1 MFVRA
6 LLVVCFLSAMAL
18 GQSHVAKNDYA
29 RIELKDFVTRPADHQ
44 GRRVL
49 VTADVVSIGADF
61 QSLNVFDTGSK
72 SLVLVS
78 IAQLPK
84 SQRQMLINGPV
95 TRITVW
101 GKIEMRKGRAMV
113 KADKVSAVMPE
124 TLATR

>member
-6 LLVVCFLSAMAL
+6 FLVVCVLSSMAL

-29 RIELKDFVTRPADHQ
+29 RIELKDFAMRPADHQ

-49 VTADVVSIGADF
+49 VTADVVSISADF
-61 QSLNVFDTGSK
+61 HSLNVFDTGSK

-78 IAQLPK
+78 IAQLSQ
-84 SQRQMLINGPV
+84 SQRRMLINGPV
-95 TRITVW
+95 TRVTVW
-101 GKIEMRKGRAMV
+101 GKIEMRKGRAMI
-113 KADKVSAVMPE
+113 KADRVSAVVPE

>member
-1 MFVRA
+1 MFVRD
-6 LLVVCFLSAMAL
+6 LLVACFLSAMAL
-18 GQSHVAKNDYA
+18 GQSLVAKSDYA
-29 RIELKDFVTRPADHQ
+29 RIELKDFVTRPVDHQ

-61 QSLNVFDTGSK
+61 QSLNVFDAASK

-84 SQRQMLINGPV
+84 SQRQMLINGLV

-101 GKIEMRKGRAMV
+101 GKIEMRNGRTMI
-113 KADKVSAVMPE
+113 KADKVSVVVPE

>member
-1 MFVRA
+1 
-6 LLVVCFLSAMAL
+6 MAL
-18 GQSHVAKNDYA
+18 GQSQSAKSDYA
-29 RIELKDFVTRPADHQ
+29 RIELKEFVSRPAEYQ

-61 QSLNVFDTGSK
+61 QSLDIFDARSK
-72 SLVLVS
+72 SLVAVS

-101 GKIEMRKGRAMV
+101 GRIETCKGRV
-113 KADKVSAVMPE
+113 LLKADKVSAIVPE

>member
-6 LLVVCFLSAMAL
+6 FLVVCVLSAMAL
-18 GQSHVAKNDYA
+18 GQGHVAKNDYA

-49 VTADVVSIGADF
+49 VTADVVSIGADY

-84 SQRQMLINGPV
+84 SQRQLLINGPV

-101 GKIEMRKGRAMV
+101 GKIKIRNGRV
-113 KADKVSAVMPE
+113 VIKADKVSAIVPE